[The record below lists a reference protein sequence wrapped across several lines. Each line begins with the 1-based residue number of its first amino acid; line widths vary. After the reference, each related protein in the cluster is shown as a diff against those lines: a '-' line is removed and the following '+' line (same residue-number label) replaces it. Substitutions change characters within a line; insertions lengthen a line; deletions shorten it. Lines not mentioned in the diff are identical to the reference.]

1 MNEIRTLGTLE
12 RKMAALHDVQGNAQT
27 TSLLTLGQQL
37 DEARLAKAMTRWLQL
52 NPALMLTLNN
62 QQDAFIEASVTGQPH
77 ELDVAEVAHD
87 KALASLL
94 QAVLNTPLQ
103 PQRQLCSV
111 LLIQQQDTAISHI
124 ALTCHHALVDGHSL
138 AYLLEQLL
146 HCYHNLTHS
155 ERSALAP
162 AIESQLERARGT
174 AVPQPAHMGWPVVTQ
189 AKPAQRHTRFCRQ
202 TIEQD
207 ALVALKTIAKHSGSA
222 LNTVLTYILTQAIKQ
237 VHSTGQ
243 LRLLMAISLRQ
254 RTAVKSAA
262 SALGCLIAV
271 SALDM
276 PGSTDWPTFARQFD
290 QQLAQTID
298 TELGYVPPMD
308 EPSLHQLRQ
317 SADNPS
323 RFGCDFAM
331 TNHGVVQFDTARH
344 GVVVREYANFANR
357 NAGNVGIACHLATS
371 GHRLNCVFTYC
382 EPLMSTAMAQQINA
396 LFSRQVSAFIEQYQ
410 EIYHEAS

>member
-1 MNEIRTLGTLE
+1 MNEIRALGTLE
-12 RKMAALHDVQGNAQT
+12 RKMATLHDVQGNAQT

-37 DEARLAKAMTRWLQL
+37 DETRLAKAMTRWLQL

-62 QQDAFIEASVTGQPH
+62 QQDAFTEAPATGQLH
-77 ELDVAEVAHD
+77 ELDLAEVAHD
-87 KALASLL
+87 KALESLI

-103 PQRQLCSV
+103 PQRQLYSV
-111 LLIQQQDTAISHI
+111 LLIQQQDTEISHI

-138 AYLLEQLL
+138 AYLLDQLL

-155 ERSALAP
+155 ERSELAP

-174 AVPQPAHMGWPVVTQ
+174 AATLPSHMGWPVVTQ

-202 TIEQD
+202 IIERD
-207 ALVALKTIAKHSGSA
+207 ALIVLKAIAKHSDSA

-237 VHSTGQ
+237 VHSTGK

-254 RTAVKSAA
+254 RTSVKSAS

-276 PGSTDWPTFARQFD
+276 PGSANWPTFARQFD
-290 QQLAQTID
+290 QQVAETID
-298 TELGYVPPMD
+298 AELGYVPPMD
-308 EPSLHQLRQ
+308 EQSLLRLRQ
-317 SADNPS
+317 GVDNPL

-371 GHRLNCVFTYC
+371 GDRLNCVFTYC

-396 LFSRQVSAFIEQYQ
+396 LFSRQVSAFIAQYQ